1 MLTESEYAALIQEF
15 MVELNH
21 LWIHED
27 PGPLQALPSFDQ
39 INSEYLSDLRD
50 PAREPVHTLR
60 TAFAFIDEFVAADRA
75 RIRKAAYA
83 AYASR
88 SSTRPT
94 FSPPSA

>member
-15 MVELNH
+15 MVALNH

-27 PGPLQALPSFDQ
+27 PGPLQALPTFEQ
-39 INSEYLSDLRD
+39 ITSEYLSDRRD
-50 PAREPVHTLR
+50 PAREPVQTLR
-60 TAFAFIDEFVAADRA
+60 TVLALIDEFVAADRA

-88 SSTRPT
+88 
-94 FSPPSA
+94 